1 MILVIS
7 ARRVLL
13 AELEQDS
20 ELLVVEN
27 RFEADKLNV
36 VNLIVRAIL

>member
-1 MILVIS
+1 VILVIFT
-7 ARRVLL
+7 RRLLL
-13 AELEQDS
+13 AEFGQDS

-27 RFEADKLNV
+27 RFEANELNV